1 MVTQLAPIER
11 YLETGDVSGL
21 SPAERIA
28 LLQRICM
35 ALELL
40 PDTRPVQYITF
51 KDSDGAERM
60 QLYYTKDAAAQLT
73 AKRRISVHV
82 VERWREDGNQY
93 MLAEATDASG
103 RCVQDI
109 GAVSL
114 TGHRRDGGT
123 WELTGDQLANAIMKC
138 STKAKR
144 RAVLSF
150 CGLGG
155 LDESEIETI
164 PRTRIQEDSAALLPS
179 PETESTNAIEQD
191 PNVTELIRRAKDAGC
206 TTPKQILKRL
216 GIELTWG
223 DAIDGYGGGGLLR
236 AWERAYPQPA
246 TEPAIPLS
254 QTP

>member
-1 MVTQLAPIER
+1 
-11 YLETGDVSGL
+11 
-21 SPAERIA
+21 
-28 LLQRICM
+28 M

-51 KDSDGAERM
+51 KDADGAERM

-191 PNVTELIRRAKDAGC
+191 PNVTELIRRAKDAGYK
-206 TTPKQILKRL
+206 TPKQILKHL
-216 GIELTWG
+216 GIECSWA
-223 DAIDGYGGGGLLR
+223 DAISSPYGGANLLQL
-236 AWERAYPQPA
+236 WEAEAFAAADAPVL
-246 TEPAIPLS
+246 PLS